1 MRQKR
6 PGDESLLQ
14 GRFLDLP
21 AACLYQ
27 VFILLDPVSLA
38 TSACVCR
45 EWQATIAA
53 PEALPLWGSFL
64 RAIYPQVPAQ
74 TPNAAPAFAK
84 NDRELFYASAKV
96 TLSTLACY
104 KHNRV
109 TFIKPF
115 GGSDLGW

>member
-14 GRFLDLP
+14 GRSSS
-21 AACLYQ
+21 
-27 VFILLDPVSLA
+27 SL
-38 TSACVCR
+38 TQSR
-45 EWQATIAA
+45 LRRA
-53 PEALPLWGSFL
+53 P
-64 RAIYPQVPAQ
+64 
-74 TPNAAPAFAK
+74 FAK